1 MQEKEE
7 SKQRERGRGPP
18 QQEGQKGDHTTKEEE
33 GPQRDG
39 RMPHVWQGN
48 PVQAEPPRP
57 HPRPARREI
66 SEGALALPYLQKQD
80 LRVTGQP
87 QGPQEQEAQG
97 TTLRARPIENIPAG
111 TIGDDKA
118 GVFPGSP
125 PLDGSQGLR
134 RVPEKGSPACPGSTG
149 ASRAAMLSMP
159 PKTLRVPLWPLQ

>member
-1 MQEKEE
+1 MCGKEIQYRRNLHDPIRGQHGGRSPKARWPCPTCKNRTFGSQASLRDHK
-7 SKQRERGRGPP
+7 SKRHRGYDAIR
-18 QQEGQKGDHTTKEEE
+18 
-33 GPQRDG
+33 
-39 RMPHVWQGN
+39 VN
-48 PVQAEPPRP
+48 
-57 HPRPARREI
+57 
-66 SEGALALPYLQKQD
+66 GA
-80 LRVTGQP
+80 
-87 QGPQEQEAQG
+87 
-97 TTLRARPIENIPAG
+97 TLRARPIENIPAG